1 MHPDAPGYGFLLFF
15 GAGLGAALGAVVLV
29 GALVARKWT
38 FALTLLGVAAVA
50 AAGYAAL
57 LAGVS
62 LASRDVVLDPGVEKH
77 VCEIDC
83 HLAYTVSGVRTAPA
97 LGSGAGAVTARGT
110 FWIVTVQA
118 RFDETTM
125 GPRRPLDAPVY
136 GGPRT
141 VVVVDEQGRRFAP
154 SHAARPALPGTGDDC
169 LAVGHPLLP
178 GATCTATVVFDLP
191 GDARRP
197 RLLVANA
204 EPVAAL
210 VIGHEMSLGH
220 RRSYFEL
227 NPQSGTAVR
236 R

>member
-1 MHPDAPGYGFLLFF
+1 MHTDASAYGFLLFI
-15 GAGLGAALGAVVLV
+15 GAGLGAALGALVLL

-38 FALTLLGVAAVA
+38 LALTLLGVAAVA

-62 LASRDVVLDPGVEKH
+62 WTSRDVVLGPGVEKH
-77 VCEIDC
+77 LCEIDC
-83 HLAYTVSGVRTAPA
+83 HLAYAVTGVRTAPA
-97 LGSGAGAVTARGT
+97 LGTGAGALSARGT

-141 VVVVDEQGRRFAP
+141 VVIVDEQGRRFAP
-154 SHAARPALPGTGDDC
+154 SHAARPARQGAGGEC
-169 LAVGHPLLP
+169 LAEGHPLLP
-178 GATCTATVVFDLP
+178 GATCTATLVFDLP

-197 RLLVANA
+197 RLLVATA
-204 EPVAAL
+204 APEAAL
-210 VIGHEMSLGH
+210 TIGHEMSLGH

-227 NPQSGTAVR
+227 DPQSGTAVR